1 MALYDVYIIIIY
13 IHLVDGIGIRAKM
26 NYDYKVAGAEDLI
39 SVLVRGIEEG
49 TCGNH
54 QQPKGAYIMSETL
67 NKKEVDQLMDLFN
80 KIKLD
85 LSDNSFPTR
94 TNRLEAVE
102 NMKKVL
108 EIHNYVIS
116 EYEPEEEEIKMPFP
130 DARDQHLINK
140 NLNKATGGK

>member
-1 MALYDVYIIIIY
+1 
-13 IHLVDGIGIRAKM
+13 
-26 NYDYKVAGAEDLI
+26 
-39 SVLVRGIEEG
+39 
-49 TCGNH
+49 
-54 QQPKGAYIMSETL
+54 MSEHL

-108 EIHNYVIS
+108 NIHGYDIKDMQAQ
-116 EYEPEEEEIKMPFP
+116 EPTKFT
-130 DARDQHLINK
+130 DARDHHEIMQKGIVR
-140 NLNKATGGK
+140 

>member
-1 MALYDVYIIIIY
+1 
-13 IHLVDGIGIRAKM
+13 M

-54 QQPKGAYIMSETL
+54 QQPKGGNIMSKQGDKMRYNIKDYL
-67 NKKEVDQLMDLFN
+67 SNKEVDKLMDLFN

-85 LSDNSFPTR
+85 LSDDSFPTR

-116 EYEPEEEEIKMPFP
+116 EYEPEAQDEEIKMPFP

>member
-1 MALYDVYIIIIY
+1 
-13 IHLVDGIGIRAKM
+13 
-26 NYDYKVAGAEDLI
+26 
-39 SVLVRGIEEG
+39 
-49 TCGNH
+49 
-54 QQPKGAYIMSETL
+54 MSDTL
-67 NKKEVDQLMDLFN
+67 NKKEIDQLMDLFN

-85 LSDNSFPTR
+85 LQDKSFPTR

-116 EYEPEEEEIKMPFP
+116 EYEPETAEELSEDKHQGREEIAMPFP

>member
-1 MALYDVYIIIIY
+1 MSKQGD
-13 IHLVDGIGIRAKM
+13 KM
-26 NYDYKVAGAEDLI
+26 RYNIKDYLSK
-39 SVLVRGIEEG
+39 R
-49 TCGNH
+49 
-54 QQPKGAYIMSETL
+54 
-67 NKKEVDQLMDLFN
+67 EVNELLELFN

-85 LSDNSFPTR
+85 LSDDSFPTR

-108 EIHNYVIS
+108 EIHNYEVS
-116 EYEPEEEEIKMPFP
+116 EYDPDKGAIWVEPSKSEREEGKEAYKLPFP

>member
-1 MALYDVYIIIIY
+1 
-13 IHLVDGIGIRAKM
+13 
-26 NYDYKVAGAEDLI
+26 
-39 SVLVRGIEEG
+39 
-49 TCGNH
+49 
-54 QQPKGAYIMSETL
+54 MSDHL

-108 EIHNYVIS
+108 EIHNYVVS
-116 EYEPEEEEIKMPFP
+116 EYQPEKG
-130 DARDQHLINK
+130 DQ
-140 NLNKATGGK
+140 